1 MKILENNFREL
12 QLFSVVSHCFTG
24 RIYEMIKIIYLLM
37 AKKNIRGVG
46 FFFLDGVNGMA
57 ESKKW
62 DTERC
67 AW

>member
-37 AKKNIRGVG
+37 AKKKHQRGW
-46 FFFLDGVNGMA
+46 FFFLRWSEWDG
-57 ESKKW
+57 
-62 DTERC
+62 
-67 AW
+67 